1 MDNARAEYLVRH
13 YSDTILRIGYTWL
26 GNIDDAEDICQMVLI
41 SLLKNGRSFT
51 DSAEERAWVIRVTIN
66 ACKDWKKSA
75 WFRHRISLDAAL
87 SLSVEMPEAEDDTLL
102 QAINKLPLKYRR
114 VIYMRYYEEYE
125 VNEIADILNQSPAL
139 TSTHLARAK
148 NKLKSMLGGNFF
160 E

>member
-41 SLLKNGRSFT
+41 NLLKNGRSFT

-102 QAINKLPLKYRR
+102 QAIKKLPLKYRR

>member
-41 SLLKNGRSFT
+41 NLLKNGRSFT

>member
-41 SLLKNGRSFT
+41 NLLKNGRSFT

-87 SLSVEMPEAEDDTLL
+87 ALSVEMPEAEDDTLL

>member
-41 SLLKNGRSFT
+41 NLLKNGRSFT

-87 SLSVEMPEAEDDTLL
+87 SLSVEMPEAEDNTLL